1 VARYTKVV
9 ESSAALAAD
18 TVFANLVAGAA
29 ANFKLRRLI
38 LGVRAGAAVPTSQ
51 QVTVDVIRA
60 TARGTA
66 TTTVAGNPLDTRSV
80 VDPTTGVDTAWSVA
94 PTLASTPLA
103 SPTFNS
109 QSGVDLPAELLEEWQ
124 ADQGSANGIALRNKA
139 NALPAS
145 HLLVATLE
153 WEV

>member
-1 VARYTKVV
+1 MARYMQRV
-9 ESSAALAAD
+9 ESASALAAD
-18 TVFANLVAGAA
+18 TVFANLVAAAA

-66 TTTVAGNPLDTRSV
+66 STTVAGLPLDTRSV
-80 VDPTTGVDTAWSVA
+80 ADPTTGVDTAWSVA
-94 PTLASTPLA
+94 PTLAASPLA
-103 SPTFNS
+103 SPTFNT

-124 ADQGSANGIALRNKA
+124 CDQGTANGIALRNRA

>member
-1 VARYTKVV
+1 MARYTQRV
-9 ESSAALAAD
+9 ESAAALAAD

-66 TTTVAGNPLDTRSV
+66 TATQTGLALDPRSLA
-80 VDPTTGVDTAWSVA
+80 DPTTGVDTTWSAA
-94 PTLASTPLA
+94 PTLAASPLA
-103 SPTFNS
+103 SPTFNT
-109 QSGVDLPAELLEEWQ
+109 QSGVDLPAELLEEWIC
-124 ADQGSANGIALRNKA
+124 DQGTANGIALRNRA